1 MFEKIIL
8 GVALAAVIIGGG
20 IYVNGFKNWLVWA
33 VTEAEALFGGKTG
46 QLKLRYAYE
55 LAIKRFPIVAKLIPF
70 SLFGKMVDA
79 ALEIMKNMIENN
91 ASIAEAVQG
100 VIADGD
106 SDE

>member
-1 MFEKIIL
+1 MLEKIIL
-8 GVALAAVIIGGG
+8 GVILAAVIIGGG

-55 LAIKRFPIVAKLIPF
+55 LAIKRFPIVAKFIPF

-79 ALEIMKNMIENN
+79 ALAVMKNMIENN

-100 VIADGD
+100 VISNGD
-106 SDE
+106 SEQ